1 MKKTEGHTE
10 NVYPKFLDNKPCGKD
25 LFHGESHTNIANKI
39 IDILQS
45 KNDIQII
52 GLDGCWGSGKSNIIE
67 IMKDKLN
74 PERFRVFIYDAWGH
88 KEDFKRRSILEEL
101 TTFLTGKYVYNKKEY
116 DSILTGENW
125 KKDQQTLL
133 GIKRETE
140 TISIPK
146 LSLGIIISVL
156 AIVLTPMLEL
166 LSTAIENKFG
176 KLCVILS
183 PIIALFVLVIFNLGK
198 LCFKN
203 KDKEKDKK
211 GFGWLLT
218 NAITESFSVY
228 AGKKQELKTIE
239 NISEIEPSSAQFKK
253 WMSKIDENIKDCKLI
268 IVFDNM
274 DRLPKIEV
282 QELWAA
288 IHSFFAEI
296 NYNNIVIIV
305 PFDRNH
311 IHTAFESENID
322 LEDGHPQ
329 LKGTSEQKQVC
340 KKCYGDDFI
349 NKTFDVIYRVSPP
362 IMSSWK
368 NYFATQWK
376 DAMGEELKEDSRIL
390 QIYDVSVENPTPR
403 EILAF
408 INEFVA
414 IKQIADVNIP
424 NEYIALFIFIKTSIQ
439 ANPFAKI
446 ITPNLKK
453 ELAMLFAGDSKMP
466 QYLSALYYQLPVEEA
481 LDIVYTERLIKAL
494 NNNNIDEIKQICI
507 LSIFNDLLESA
518 LLKVADYPNAI
529 LALNECPNIK
539 AKHWSYIYKQIV
551 KKEDT
556 LQRYQKILI
565 TKISKSQKDTYLKR
579 IIQEFFTAQT
589 FDAIKYHESIGQLAT
604 IEGIDPYKYVQ
615 AKEIEPKSFLTYVE
629 YAKQDYK
636 TSKITCKK
644 EKLDEYLG
652 SLAIDQLANMSAIP
666 YIIAEYKELSKYQE
680 NLESHIGLN
689 PPEKDNITT
698 IYTRLKEIQRPIK
711 KRLVDSHI
719 TTIFRQCIDSE
730 DIYCDLLCMRISM
743 LSNFNSQQTTYYN
756 TALSKTDNDFV
767 ARIVKTIEF
776 YMNYGDIV
784 LNYQFYLQWPLLKAV
799 AVKLTQENNAFSIA
813 DLKLILPKYEEI
825 KNALEVD
832 ASIIIKRLYAFEY
845 RHLTM
850 QDVINIPI
858 SFFEDTIENKD
869 GLVSHCRNLY
879 WEHLKTISK
888 EQWEDKIVKKTK
900 NYKILSLLKVD
911 VPNCWEAFKLLLEKT
926 ADGSISTFSKE
937 DKDDLLL
944 LVEQHKSP
952 LENTYRDIRDTFCS
966 GRRVMTERLFI
977 FFSEQLLKYGKLEER
992 ADALRTIFKP
1002 EFLSN
1007 KKIVEII
1014 LKHTDSVK
1022 LLVENAAEENT
1033 EFKLK
1038 IQNLLETEYK
1048 ANTQFITFANSIS
1061 IFISSEETID
1071 VEKTN

>member
-1 MKKTEGHTE
+1 MKKAEGHIE

-74 PERFRVFIYDAWGH
+74 PERFRVFVYDAWGH

-101 TTFLTGKYVYNKKEY
+101 TTFLTGKYVYDKKEY

-140 TISIPK
+140 TISMPK

-156 AIVLTPMLEL
+156 AIVLTPILEL
-166 LSTAIENKFG
+166 LSTEIENKYW
-176 KLCVILS
+176 KLCVMLI
-183 PIIALFVLVIFNLGK
+183 PIFALIIFIVGTLIK
-198 LCFKN
+198 LWINN
-203 KDKEKDKK
+203 KGK
-211 GFGWLLT
+211 GFSSLFKD
-218 NAITESFSVY
+218 AIQESFSVY

-274 DRLPKIEV
+274 DRLPKVEV

-296 NYNNIVIIV
+296 NYNNIVVIV

-322 LEDGHPQ
+322 LEDGHSQ
-329 LKGTSEQKQVC
+329 IEGTSEQKQVC

-368 NYFATQWK
+368 NYFATRWK

-403 EILAF
+403 EIIAF
-408 INEFVA
+408 INEFIA

-453 ELAMLFAGDSKMP
+453 ELAMLFVGDSKLP
-466 QYLSALYYQLPVEEA
+466 QYLSALYYQLPVEDA
-481 LDIVYTERLIKAL
+481 LDVVYTERLIKAL
-494 NNNNIDEIKQICI
+494 NNKNIDEIKQICI

-518 LLKVADYPNAI
+518 LLKVTDYSNAI
-529 LALNECPNIK
+529 LALNECPDVK

-556 LQRYQKILI
+556 LQEYQKILI
-565 TKISKSQKDTYLKR
+565 TKISKSQKDTYLKQ

-615 AKEIEPKSFLTYVE
+615 AKEIEPKNFLTYVE

-636 TSKITCKK
+636 ICKITCKK

-652 SLAIDQLANMSAIP
+652 SLPINQLENISAIP
-666 YIIAEYKELSKYQE
+666 YVIADYKELSKYQE
-680 NLESHIGLN
+680 NLESHIGMN

-698 IYTRLKEIQRPIK
+698 IYTRLKEIQRPINRK
-711 KRLVDSHI
+711 LSDNQI
-719 TTIFRQCIDSE
+719 TTIFKQCTESE
-730 DIYCDLLCMRISM
+730 EIYYDLLCMRISM
-743 LSNFNSQQTTYYN
+743 LNNFNPHLAVNYN
-756 TALSKTDNDFV
+756 TALSKTDNNFV
-767 ARIVKTIEF
+767 EQVAQTIEF
-776 YMNYGDIV
+776 YVNYGDIL
-784 LNYQFYLQWPLLKAV
+784 LNYQFYSQWPLLKEV
-799 AVKLTQENNAFSIA
+799 AIKLTQEIHAPSIA
-813 DLKLILPKYEEI
+813 DLKLILPKYKEI
-825 KNALEVD
+825 KETLGIDV
-832 ASIIIKRLYAFEY
+832 SIINRLDSFEY
-845 RHLTM
+845 RKLTI
-850 QDVINIPI
+850 QDIIGIPI
-858 SFFEDTIENKD
+858 SFFEDTIENEN
-869 GLVSHCRNLY
+869 GLAVYCRNLY

-888 EQWEDKIVKKTK
+888 EQWETEIIKQTK
-900 NYKILSLLKVD
+900 NYKILSLLRID
-911 VPNCWEAFKLLLEKT
+911 VPNCWEAFKSLLEKT
-926 ADGSISTFSKE
+926 ANSSINNFSKE
-937 DKDDLLL
+937 DKDNLLL
-944 LVEQHKSP
+944 LVEQYESP
-952 LENTYRDIRDTFCS
+952 LENTYRNIRDMFCS
-966 GRRVMTERLFI
+966 GRQVMSEKLFI
-977 FFSEQLLKYGKLEER
+977 FFAEQLLKYGKLEER
-992 ADALRTIFKP
+992 ADTLRTIFKP
-1002 EFLSN
+1002 DFLQN
-1007 KKIVEII
+1007 KSIVETI
-1014 LKHTDSVK
+1014 LNHAEIVRI
-1022 LLVENAAEENT
+1022 LVENAAEENK

-1038 IQNLLETEYK
+1038 IQDLLKTGYREEE
-1048 ANTQFITFANSIS
+1048 QFIAFAHSIGV
-1061 IFISSEETID
+1061 FAPESE
-1071 VEKTN
+1071 

>member
-1 MKKTEGHTE
+1 MKKAEGHIE

-74 PERFRVFIYDAWGH
+74 PERFRVFVYDAWGH

-101 TTFLTGKYVYNKKEY
+101 TTFLTGKYVYDKKEY

-140 TISIPK
+140 TISMPK

-156 AIVLTPMLEL
+156 AIVLTPILEL
-166 LSTAIENKFG
+166 LSTEIENKYW
-176 KLCVILS
+176 KLCVMLI
-183 PIIALFVLVIFNLGK
+183 PIFALIIFIVGTLIK
-198 LCFKN
+198 LWINN
-203 KDKEKDKK
+203 KGK
-211 GFGWLLT
+211 GFSSLFKD
-218 NAITESFSVY
+218 AIQESFSVY

-274 DRLPKIEV
+274 DRLPKVEV

-296 NYNNIVIIV
+296 NYNNIVVIV

-322 LEDGHPQ
+322 LEDGHSQ
-329 LKGTSEQKQVC
+329 IEGTSEQKQVC

-368 NYFATQWK
+368 NYFATRWK

-403 EILAF
+403 EIIAF
-408 INEFVA
+408 INEFIA

-453 ELAMLFAGDSKMP
+453 ELAMLFVGDSKLP
-466 QYLSALYYQLPVEEA
+466 QYLSALYYQLPVEDA
-481 LDIVYTERLIKAL
+481 LDVVYTERLIKAL
-494 NNNNIDEIKQICI
+494 NNKNIDEIKQICI

-518 LLKVADYPNAI
+518 LLKVTDYSNAI
-529 LALNECPNIK
+529 LALNECPDVK

-556 LQRYQKILI
+556 LQEYQKILI
-565 TKISKSQKDTYLKR
+565 TKISKSQKDTYLKQ

-615 AKEIEPKSFLTYVE
+615 AKEIEPKNFLTYVE

-636 TSKITCKK
+636 ICKITCKK

-652 SLAIDQLANMSAIP
+652 SLPINQLENISAIP
-666 YIIAEYKELSKYQE
+666 YVIADYKELSKYQE
-680 NLESHIGLN
+680 NLESHIGMN

-698 IYTRLKEIQRPIK
+698 IYTRLKEIQRPINRK
-711 KRLVDSHI
+711 LSDNQI
-719 TTIFRQCIDSE
+719 TTIFKQCTESE
-730 DIYCDLLCMRISM
+730 EIYYDLLCMRISM
-743 LSNFNSQQTTYYN
+743 LNNFNPHLAVNYN
-756 TALSKTDNDFV
+756 TALSKTDNNFV
-767 ARIVKTIEF
+767 EQVAQTIEF
-776 YMNYGDIV
+776 YVNYGDIL
-784 LNYQFYLQWPLLKAV
+784 LNYQFYSQWPLLKEV
-799 AVKLTQENNAFSIA
+799 AIKLTQEIHAPSIA
-813 DLKLILPKYEEI
+813 DLKLILPKYKEI
-825 KNALEVD
+825 KETLGIDV
-832 ASIIIKRLYAFEY
+832 SIINRLDSFEY
-845 RHLTM
+845 RKLTI
-850 QDVINIPI
+850 QDIIGIPI
-858 SFFEDTIENKD
+858 SFFEDTIENEN
-869 GLVSHCRNLY
+869 GLAVYCRNLY

-888 EQWEDKIVKKTK
+888 EQWETEIIKQTK
-900 NYKILSLLKVD
+900 NYKILSLLRID
-911 VPNCWEAFKLLLEKT
+911 VPNCWEAFKSLLEKT
-926 ADGSISTFSKE
+926 ANSSINNFSKE
-937 DKDDLLL
+937 DKDNLLL
-944 LVEQHKSP
+944 LVEQYESP
-952 LENTYRDIRDTFCS
+952 LENTNT
-966 GRRVMTERLFI
+966 
-977 FFSEQLLKYGKLEER
+977 
-992 ADALRTIFKP
+992 RT
-1002 EFLSN
+1002 N
-1007 KKIVEII
+1007 K
-1014 LKHTDSVK
+1014 
-1022 LLVENAAEENT
+1022 
-1033 EFKLK
+1033 
-1038 IQNLLETEYK
+1038 
-1048 ANTQFITFANSIS
+1048 
-1061 IFISSEETID
+1061 SS
-1071 VEKTN
+1071 

>member
-1 MKKTEGHTE
+1 MKKAEGHIE

-74 PERFRVFIYDAWGH
+74 PRQVRIFIYDAWGH

-101 TTFLTGKYVYNKKEY
+101 TTFLTGKYVHNQKEY
-116 DSILTGENW
+116 DSILIGENW
-125 KKDQQTLL
+125 EKDKQALL

-140 TISIPK
+140 TISMPK

-156 AIVLTPMLEL
+156 AIILTPILEL
-166 LSTAIENKFG
+166 LSTEIENIYG
-176 KLCVILS
+176 KVFVMLIPIL
-183 PIIALFVLVIFNLGK
+183 ALLFLLIVNFVKHLT
-198 LCFKN
+198 N
-203 KDKEKDKK
+203 KDEKGNTCSFTD
-211 GFGWLLT
+211 T
-218 NAITESFSVY
+218 IAESFSVY

-239 NISEIEPSSAQFKK
+239 NISEIEPSSTQFKN
-253 WMSKIDENIKDCKLI
+253 WMSKIDESIQDCELI

-274 DRLPKIEV
+274 DRLPKVEV

-296 NYNNIVIIV
+296 NYNNIVVIV

-322 LEDGHPQ
+322 LEDGHSQ
-329 LKGTSEQKQVC
+329 IEGTSEQKQVC

-368 NYFATQWK
+368 NYFATRWK

-403 EILAF
+403 EIIAF
-408 INEFVA
+408 INEFIA

-453 ELAMLFAGDSKMP
+453 ELAMLFVGDSKLP
-466 QYLSALYYQLPVEEA
+466 QYLSALYYQLPVEDA
-481 LDIVYTERLIKAL
+481 LDVVYTERLIKAL
-494 NNNNIDEIKQICI
+494 NNKNIDEIKQICI

-518 LLKVADYPNAI
+518 LLKVTDYSNAI
-529 LALNECPNIK
+529 LALNECPDVK

-556 LQRYQKILI
+556 LQEYQKILI
-565 TKISKSQKDTYLKR
+565 TKISKSQKDTYLKQ

-615 AKEIEPKSFLTYVE
+615 AKEIEPKNFLTYVE

-636 TSKITCKK
+636 TYKITCKK

-652 SLAIDQLANMSAIP
+652 SLPIDQLENMSAIP

-680 NLESHIGLN
+680 NLENHIGLN

-698 IYTRLKEIQRPIK
+698 IYARLKEIQRPIK
-711 KRLVDSHI
+711 VRLVDEHI
-719 TTIFRQCIDSE
+719 ASIFRSCSE
-730 DIYCDLLCMRISM
+730 SENIYYDLLCMRISRWN
-743 LSNFNSQQTTYYN
+743 NFNVYSAQTFN
-756 TALSKTDNDFV
+756 NALLKTDSEFV
-767 ARIVKTIEF
+767 ERITRTIGF
-776 YMNYGDIV
+776 YVNYGDIL
-784 LNYQFYLQWPLLKAV
+784 LNYQFYSQWPLLKEV
-799 AVKLTQENNAFSIA
+799 AIKLTQETYAPSIA
-813 DLKLILPKYEEI
+813 DLKLILPKYKEI
-825 KNALEVD
+825 KEALGLE
-832 ASIIIKRLYAFEY
+832 SSEIISCISTFDRNG
-845 RHLTM
+845 
-850 QDVINIPI
+850 INIENVHSIPI
-858 SFFEDTIENKD
+858 CFFKDTQENSEE
-869 GLVSHCRNLY
+869 LVLHCRNQY
-879 WEHLKTISK
+879 WKYLQQISK
-888 EQWEDKIVKKTK
+888 EQWETEIIKQTK
-900 NYKILSLLKVD
+900 NYKILSLLRID
-911 VPNCWEAFKLLLEKT
+911 VPNCWEAFKSLLEKT
-926 ADGSISTFSKE
+926 ANSSINNFSKE
-937 DKDDLLL
+937 DKDNLLL
-944 LVEQHKSP
+944 LVEQYESP
-952 LENTYRDIRDTFCS
+952 LENTYRNIRDMFCS
-966 GRRVMTERLFI
+966 GRQVMSEKLFI
-977 FFSEQLLKYGKLEER
+977 FFTEQLLKYGKLEER
-992 ADALRTIFKP
+992 ADTLRTIFKP
-1002 EFLSN
+1002 DFLQN
-1007 KKIVEII
+1007 KSIVETI
-1014 LKHTDSVK
+1014 LNHAEIVRI
-1022 LLVENAAEENT
+1022 LVENAAEENK

-1038 IQNLLETEYK
+1038 IQDLLKTGYREED
-1048 ANTQFITFANSIS
+1048 QFIAFAHSIGV
-1061 IFISSEETID
+1061 FAPESE
-1071 VEKTN
+1071 